1 MTKGSDSR
9 MARTT
14 VGSFSPKAWVAMRA
28 PMSRKRYGWPA
39 WSRSRTARYGPTDS
53 PGSKATG
60 SEKKRLCEADSSA
73 ACDAGRYCWTSS
85 SSVRSLS
92 CKASGTYTCISSERY
107 RALSWVTRSRN
118 PVTLETAMS
127 NVFMGTPRPFRKSFK
142 QGLSLFI
149 IGPTIQRLSVGYPGS
164 RSRLRSLWGEIHD
177 EACLAEFLSNACRFA
192 DWDERNPGQQ
202 VVPEQYRLSER

>member
-14 VGSFSPKAWVAMRA
+14 LGSFSPKAWVAMRA

-92 CKASGTYTCISSERY
+92 CKRSEEHTSELQSLRHIVC
-107 RALSWVTRSRN
+107 RHLLDT
-118 PVTLETAMS
+118 EKH
-127 NVFMGTPRPFRKSFK
+127 KSDNK
-142 QGLSLFI
+142 K
-149 IGPTIQRLSVGYPGS
+149 
-164 RSRLRSLWGEIHD
+164 
-177 EACLAEFLSNACRFA
+177 
-192 DWDERNPGQQ
+192 
-202 VVPEQYRLSER
+202 